1 MLKEILEKN
10 NIYKY
15 DWRVLI
21 KLNKGRTVSDNYRVE
36 VESNQQE

>member
-1 MLKEILEKN
+1 MLKEILHAN

-21 KLNKGRTVSDNYRVE
+21 KLNHGKSVCDPYRVE
-36 VESNQQE
+36 VEEIEE